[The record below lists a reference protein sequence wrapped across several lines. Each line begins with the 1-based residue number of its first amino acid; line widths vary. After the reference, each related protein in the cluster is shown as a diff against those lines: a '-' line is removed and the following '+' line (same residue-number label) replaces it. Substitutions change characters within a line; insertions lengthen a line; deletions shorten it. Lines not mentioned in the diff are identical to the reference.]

1 MHLWHTYLRRCSP
14 LVLRFV
20 IPSDAPFRNRNQY
33 EDQSSFGICYIT
45 SLTLTSMLC
54 REGSMP
60 YLASLTLAC
69 MLLRERNQ
77 LLQVVSMGG
86 FNIESGSGKMCC

>member
-1 MHLWHTYLRRCSP
+1 MPDL
-14 LVLRFV
+14 
-20 IPSDAPFRNRNQY
+20 
-33 EDQSSFGICYIT
+33 T

-86 FNIESGSGKMCC
+86 FNIESGSGRMCC

>member
-1 MHLWHTYLRRCSP
+1 MPDLT
-14 LVLRFV
+14 F
-20 IPSDAPFRNRNQY
+20 
-33 EDQSSFGICYIT
+33 
-45 SLTLTSMLC
+45 LTLTSMLC